1 MLIEVA
7 SGFSRT
13 LETPMK
19 ALRTTIGITVGTAA
33 GLVLSAALHAAAGA
47 AATSLVDAA
56 KSGDANAVRTLL
68 QQKTVDVN
76 ATAVDGSTA
85 LHWAVQRGDARMV
98 ESLIRAGANA
108 KAVNRYGVP
117 PLGIAAVD
125 GNSEI
130 LKLLLDGGADPNV
143 GLSQGE
149 TPLMTVARSGK
160 VDAIKVLIAHGA
172 SPNGRDGRGQTALMW
187 AAARNNPEA
196 VKLLLELGSDMKVR
210 TSNAPSGRGERMT
223 VFLAPAPTG
232 FTALLFAVRA
242 GSIDATRALLD
253 AGADVN
259 DKLSD
264 GETALV
270 VATANAHWEL
280 ASLLLDRGADPNAA
294 GAGWNALHQTVH
306 SRRPN
311 LGYTPGPVAT
321 GNVDSI
327 DLMKKMIAK
336 GIDVN
341 ARMTKNGMKDG
352 QRNRVN
358 RLGATAFFLAAKN
371 TDFEAMKV
379 LAAAN
384 ADAKI
389 PSADGTTPL
398 MVAAGLHM
406 WYVGEDAGS
415 LPGQEDEVLEAV
427 KLCVER
433 GNDVN
438 AVNLAGETPMHG
450 AAFRGVN
457 PVVEYLAAK
466 GAKLDTKD
474 NRGWTPYTVANGIA
488 YGDVFKQ
495 QPQTA
500 KLLKTLVEA
509 SGGSVAGQA
518 ADGTECLD
526 CIQTHQD
533 QAQAALE
540 RDRKMEAEFA
550 KSEAQRR

>member
-1 MLIEVA
+1 
-7 SGFSRT
+7 
-13 LETPMK
+13 
-19 ALRTTIGITVGTAA
+19 
-33 GLVLSAALHAAAGA
+33 
-47 AATSLVDAA
+47 
-56 KSGDANAVRTLL
+56 
-68 QQKTVDVN
+68 
-76 ATAVDGSTA
+76 
-85 LHWAVQRGDARMV
+85 MV

-108 KAVNRYGVP
+108 KALNRYGVP

-130 LKLLLDGGADPNV
+130 LNLLLDGGADPNV

-149 TPLMTVARSGK
+149 TPLMTVSRSGK
-160 VDAIKVLIAHGA
+160 VDAIKALIAHGA
-172 SPNGRDGRGQTALMW
+172 NPNTRDGRGQTALMW
-187 AAARNNPEA
+187 AAARNNAPA
-196 VKLLLELGSDMKVR
+196 VKLLLELGADMKVR
-210 TSNAPSGRGERMT
+210 TTNAPSGRGERMT

-242 GSIDATRALLD
+242 GSIDGTRALLD

-264 GETALV
+264 GESALV

-280 ASLLLDRGADPNAA
+280 ASLLLERGADPNAA

-327 DLMKKMIAK
+327 DLVKKLIAK

-341 ARMTKNGMKDG
+341 ARMMKNGMKDG

-371 TDFEAMKV
+371 TDFEVMKV
-379 LAAAN
+379 LAAAG
-384 ADAKI
+384 ADPKM

-427 KLCVER
+427 KLCVDL
-433 GNDVN
+433 GSDVN

-457 PVVEYLAAK
+457 AVVEYLVSK
-466 GAKLDTKD
+466 GAKLDVRDT
-474 NRGWTPYTVANGIA
+474 RGWTPYTIANGISH
-488 YGDVFKQ
+488 GDVFKQ

-500 KLLKTLVEA
+500 KLLQTLVEA
-509 SGGSVAGQA
+509 RGGSVAGQA

-540 RDRKMEAEFA
+540 RDRRMEAEFA
-550 KSEAQRR
+550 KSEAERLAKKQ